1 MQLLWMRVLYYYATN
16 LTAQR
21 VNNEYTHTFDN
32 IVAYCKGVIVV
43 ANSGWL
49 HITKILYNQWSYVVA
64 IPMFFVEVLA

>member
-43 ANSGWL
+43 ANSG
-49 HITKILYNQWSYVVA
+49 
-64 IPMFFVEVLA
+64 